1 MEDLF
6 IDIEDG
12 LATPTSPFRLLHL
25 PTELQTAILDHLLRP
40 DHLAQ
45 ACLVSKQLRQIA
57 LPLLYREI
65 SINVNEWKDEQLEN
79 FLAQGHVGHRHI
91 RSIDVDSDDI
101 EGERKALK
109 VAKDVLSV
117 LPWNGLRAFR

>member
-1 MEDLF
+1 MDTEDRAAKP
-6 IDIEDG
+6 I
-12 LATPTSPFRLLHL
+12 SPFRLLDL

-40 DHLAQ
+40 EHLAQ
-45 ACLVSKQLRQIA
+45 TCLVSKQLRQIA
-57 LPLLYREI
+57 LPLLYREV
-65 SINVNEWKDEQLEN
+65 SINVNEWNDEQLEN
-79 FLAQGHVGHRHI
+79 FLAHSHSGHRHI

-101 EGERKALK
+101 ESEQKALK